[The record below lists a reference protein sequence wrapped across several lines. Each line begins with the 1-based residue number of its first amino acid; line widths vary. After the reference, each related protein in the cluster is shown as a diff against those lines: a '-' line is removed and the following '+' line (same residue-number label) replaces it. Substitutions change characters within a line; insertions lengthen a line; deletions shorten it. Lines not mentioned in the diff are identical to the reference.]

1 MIFTTQDRQRQQL
14 VMKLL
19 AAIYQ
24 RENQIMSALTDL
36 QGAVAKLSSSTS
48 AELQAIAAKLASF
61 GDSVSGPDVENAV
74 AQITSVAS
82 QLDAET
88 AALVGTN
95 TGTGTGTS
103 S

>member
-1 MIFTTQDRQRQQL
+1 MLFTTQDRQRQQL

-19 AAIYQ
+19 SAIYQ

-36 QGAVAKLSSSTS
+36 QGAVANLNTQTT
-48 AELQAIAAKLASF
+48 AELQAIAAKLSSF
-61 GDSVSGPDVENAV
+61 GDSVGSADVENAV
-74 AQITSVAS
+74 ASINNVAS
-82 QLDAET
+82 QLQAET
-88 AALVGTN
+88 ASLVGTS